1 MKSPSLNILNIGVT
15 IGELNRRTLPMMP
28 SVDLQ
33 CNYNYSRPAGCGH
46 CRWSAARSSAA
57 GGAGG
62 MSPSRQDQL
71 KMVVKVKDFHPSFT
85 HF

>member
-1 MKSPSLNILNIGVT
+1 MEET
-15 IGELNRRTLPMMP
+15 IGELFLSMMP
-28 SVDLQ
+28 SIGLQ
-33 CNYNYSRPAGCGH
+33 YNYSRPAGCGH

-71 KMVVKVKDFHPSFT
+71 KHKKIFHLTLQLIYLLLTISFKILG
-85 HF
+85 

>member
-1 MKSPSLNILNIGVT
+1 MTASI
-15 IGELNRRTLPMMP
+15 
-28 SVDLQ
+28 DL

-71 KMVVKVKDFHPSFT
+71 KMLQIFHLNLGYRLQATASLLTFDY
-85 HF
+85 FF